1 MLKSTRLQFLAA
13 GAAAAAFPMPA
24 IAQQYPSQDIHV
36 VCGFPAGSGADV
48 IVRYYTNKIQPMAG
62 KSIIVENRTGA
73 AGFLA
78 VEHVARAKPDGF
90 TVLMTGGNA
99 IAQMMSLLKNPPV
112 DVRKTLQLV
121 ATINKQAFV
130 VMVDSKKPWKTLDEL
145 TKAMLEKGDKASY
158 ASTTPEATIIGEL
171 YKQKTGVKAQEVPY
185 RTAVDTVNDMISGA
199 LDFGIQNPVFA
210 IAQAREGK
218 MRILGIGSNERIKA
232 MNDVPTMTEQGI
244 PMDVVG
250 WWAAAVPAGTP
261 KPIQD
266 QLNKWFVA
274 VNAMPETIKFLTDAG
289 GDPMNLSA
297 DEAQARMVKEVD
309 IWKDYV
315 RIAKITPLG

>member
-1 MLKSTRLQFLAA
+1 
-13 GAAAAAFPMPA
+13 MPA

-48 IVRYYTNKIQPMAG
+48 IVRYYANKIGPMAG

-78 VEHVARAKPDGF
+78 VEHVARAKPDGY
-90 TVLMTGGNA
+90 TVLMTGGNS
-99 IAQMMSLLKNPPV
+99 IAAMMSLMKTPPV

-121 ATINKQAFV
+121 ATINRQAFV
-130 VMVDSKKPWKTLDEL
+130 FMVDSKKPWKNIEEM

-158 ASTTPEATIIGEL
+158 ASTTPEATVMGEI
-171 YKQKTGVKAQEVPY
+171 YKAKTGVKAQEVAY

-199 LDFGIQNPVFA
+199 LDFGVQNPVFA
-210 IAQAREGK
+210 LAQAREGK
-218 MRILGIGSNERIKA
+218 MRILGIGSTDRIKA
-232 MNDVPTMTEQGI
+232 MGDIPTMTEQGI

-261 KPIQD
+261 QPMQE
-266 QLNKWFVA
+266 QLNKWFGA

-289 GDPMNLSA
+289 GDPMSLSPDA
-297 DEAQARMVKEVD
+297 AQAMMVKDVD
-309 IWKDYV
+309 RWKEFV
-315 RIAKITPLG
+315 QIAKITPQG